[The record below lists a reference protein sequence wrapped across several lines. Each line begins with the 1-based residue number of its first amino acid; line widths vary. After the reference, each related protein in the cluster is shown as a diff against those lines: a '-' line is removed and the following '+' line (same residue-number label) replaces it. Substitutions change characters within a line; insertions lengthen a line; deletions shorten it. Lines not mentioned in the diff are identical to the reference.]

1 MNEQA
6 QSFRIP
12 FQSLQAEAL
21 DRLRDEIIR
30 GVWKPGERL
39 QERLLCQRFGISRSP
54 LREAYQVLAAEG
66 FLNLLRNRGAVVS
79 SPSKTEVMQNHVLL
93 EALETL
99 AIGIACEEA
108 SDSEISAI
116 VATHQKEQKAIQAN
130 DEAAAYSLNNDLHRM
145 IVIASHNNPVIDAHL
160 VVQRRNIRI
169 QNLNGFSR
177 PEPALPADEH
187 EEFIQALR
195 KRSKI
200 QAVRGM
206 KKHLEHVKKNLQ
218 SRLEALERASRKHAD
233 VKARS

>member
-1 MNEQA
+1 
-6 QSFRIP
+6 
-12 FQSLQAEAL
+12 
-21 DRLRDEIIR
+21 
-30 GVWKPGERL
+30 
-39 QERLLCQRFGISRSP
+39 
-54 LREAYQVLAAEG
+54 
-66 FLNLLRNRGAVVS
+66 
-79 SPSKTEVMQNHVLL
+79 MQNHVLL

-99 AIGIACEEA
+99 AMVLPVKKPV
-108 SDSEISAI
+108 I
-116 VATHQKEQKAIQAN
+116 VKFRYCHTSKEQKAIQAN